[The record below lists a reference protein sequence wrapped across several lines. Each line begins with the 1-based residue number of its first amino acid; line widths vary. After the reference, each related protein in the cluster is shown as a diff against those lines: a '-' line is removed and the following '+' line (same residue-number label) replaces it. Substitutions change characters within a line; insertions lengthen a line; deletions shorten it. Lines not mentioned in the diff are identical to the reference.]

1 MYIFTRIELT
11 YFLKIIPISGCKPG
25 YFSFNC
31 NQTCKLPFYGI
42 GCQSECDC
50 PDDKCDFAKG
60 CPGK

>member
-1 MYIFTRIELT
+1 MYILTRIELT

-31 NQTCKLPFYGI
+31 NQTCKPPFYGI